1 MYLGLS
7 DAVCGAYYAC
17 YGVLLLLHSSL
28 SNLFR
33 HYAEYTE
40 LAIITPL
47 LFPELTNLCGL
58 SIQPIRTEDALF
70 RQGCLRCLQTKFY
83 YYVRRSRSTNL
94 SFLSPRGALNEN

>member
-58 SIQPIRTEDALF
+58 SIQPASVWRLLRQLKLISFRTEGWL
-70 RQGCLRCLQTKFY
+70 T
-83 YYVRRSRSTNL
+83 
-94 SFLSPRGALNEN
+94 